1 MGGKGGR
8 KPDLQVT
15 TYVTS
20 DEREIFDDY
29 AGRFGLDAGN
39 LLHLL
44 WQHELRVERLGAI
57 DAVCREPSGGAGAD
71 GLNSKVTAHLTD
83 PVLKVRIQDRA
94 RRAGLQVSP
103 AGAMLLREEIRV
115 HWLSAVLDF
124 GDSN

>member
-15 TYVTS
+15 TYVTA
-20 DEREIFDDY
+20 DERKIFDDY

-57 DAVCREPSGGAGAD
+57 DAACREPIGGAGAD

-83 PVLKVRIQDRA
+83 PALKVRIKERA
-94 RRAGLQVSP
+94 CRAGLQVSP
-103 AGAMLLREEIRV
+103 AGAMLLREEMGAR
-115 HWLSAVLDF
+115 WLTAVLDF